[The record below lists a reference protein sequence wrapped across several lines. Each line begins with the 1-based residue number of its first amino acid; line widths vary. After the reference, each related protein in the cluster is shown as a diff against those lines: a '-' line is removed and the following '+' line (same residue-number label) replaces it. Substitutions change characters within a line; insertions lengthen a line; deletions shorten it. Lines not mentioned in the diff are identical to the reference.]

1 MKRTKLFQ
9 YALAGILILL
19 WSTSAQSQSATQ
31 LLKDNNKKQEIFN
44 TILNDSILLTEFTNT
59 MMKNPQNCKIMMK
72 NGGMMK
78 MMMSDTSMKK
88 MMMSDTSMMK
98 MMKEKKSMNMPA
110 DSAVYTCPMHPEI
123 TSAKPGKCPECGMD
137 LVKKA
142 ENKKMDKGDMKM
154 K

>member
-19 WSTSAQSQSATQ
+19 WSTSAQSQSAAQ

-44 TILNDSILLTEFTNT
+44 TILNDSTLLTEFTNT
-59 MMKNPQNCKIMMK
+59 MMKNPQSCKMMMK
-72 NGGMMK
+72 NGGMM
-78 MMMSDTSMKK
+78 K

-98 MMKEKKSMNMPA
+98 MMKEKKSMNMSA
-110 DSAVYTCPMHPEI
+110 DSAVYTCPMHSEI
-123 TSAKPGKCPECGMD
+123 TSAKPGKCPKCGMD
-137 LVKKA
+137 LVKKP